1 MLKFFEK
8 KKKVEPKPQEKWSC
22 KPSPHDDQ
30 DLFWDEY
37 GVYKKV
43 YVNRFNKNKGE

>member
-1 MLKFFEK
+1 MLKLK
-8 KKKVEPKPQEKWSC
+8 KKKKIEVKRKC
-22 KPSPHDDQ
+22 GLIGRSPHDPD

-43 YVNRFNKNKGE
+43 YVNKFDKNRGNE